1 MCSLNERNATLS
13 SPDADDS
20 YAPSIRDVLFATRNQ
35 PEVTEPERCHP
46 HGGNGLPR
54 SASVCLVGALSL
66 SVSLRLPLT
75 RCSQENG
82 SVPNGSKQR
91 TKANAASLASQG
103 LVPCG
108 REDRRSKVSG
118 WSSRVSSWRFA
129 CRSFVT
135 GELSEECVKFR
146 TEPSTELHSDA
157 RNSDF
162 SLLVLQLALFLVPFS

>member
-13 SPDADDS
+13 SPDPDDS
-20 YAPSIRDVLFATRNQ
+20 YAPSIRDVLVATRNQ

-54 SASVCLVGALSL
+54 SASVCLVGPLSL
-66 SVSLRLPLT
+66 SISLRLPLT

-82 SVPNGSKQR
+82 SVPNVSKQR

-103 LVPCG
+103 LVACG
-108 REDRRSKVSG
+108 REDRRSSVSG
-118 WSSRVSSWRFA
+118 KRNAQKFSPFLLGSSGVSSWRFA
-129 CRSFVT
+129 YRSFVT

-146 TEPSTELHSDA
+146 NRTVH
-157 RNSDF
+157 
-162 SLLVLQLALFLVPFS
+162 